1 MCTVGK
7 RAKEAFVVGRTDYH
21 TVLRHVLA
29 RDLQPTTGGSTK
41 IDAASCRLEERV
53 LLVQLD
59 ELEG

>member
-1 MCTVGK
+1 MG
-7 RAKEAFVVGRTDYH
+7 GRTDYD
-21 TVLRHVLA
+21 TVLGHVLA

-41 IDAASCRLEERV
+41 IDTASCRLEERV